1 MTRNLLALPFFSLLT
16 VLLGACASYPE
27 NPPLHAVDPSQG
39 YRFQGLA
46 LGPNNSDETFVLLS
60 LSGGGMRATALEYG
74 VFEALQAARFG
85 EQGASLLDEVDV
97 ITAVSGGAL
106 PAAYY
111 GAHGREKFFAEFREE
126 VLYRQIETDL
136 VLRFLAPWHWP
147 KLWAPYYGRSEL
159 FEEYF
164 DEALFQGRTFAD
176 LPAER
181 PFIVMTATDMTLGAQ
196 FAFVQEHFDR
206 LCSDLDGVTLARAV
220 TASIAFPIAF
230 TPMTLNN
237 YDKSACAYQRPDWVD
252 HALDH
257 ELEANSRRYDRAVNW
272 TTYEETETRPY
283 VHLLDGGIS
292 DNMGLRISKLA
303 LVSGDS
309 SWGLLDKIVDGTV
322 KRLVLIAVDAR
333 SREYLNESADQS
345 PSPPGPI
352 DALISAAGNP
362 VDNYA
367 TETVELVRQFLLE
380 MREERDDFDDSR
392 QHCQALAESL
402 CRSTSGSGSC
412 VQEHQTLCYRE
423 FGLGDAARP
432 NIPEIYIIHLRFEQ
446 VADKALRLR
455 LQSVATS
462 LQLPREDVD
471 LLVESAKLMLEQSG
485 EFRRLMESL
494 NRGSD

>member
-1 MTRNLLALPFFSLLT
+1 MALLILWLS
-16 VLLGACASYPE
+16 ACASYPE
-27 NPPLHAVDPSQG
+27 NPPLEAIDSNDG
-39 YRFQGLA
+39 YRFKNLT

-74 VFEALQAARFG
+74 VFAALEAATFG
-85 EQGASLLDEVDV
+85 DQGASLLDEVDV

-111 GAHGREKFFAEFREE
+111 AAHGRQKFLAAFPDD

-164 DEALFQGRTFAD
+164 DQVLFQGRTFGD
-176 LPAER
+176 LPDHR

-237 YDKSACAYQRPDWVD
+237 YDKESCAYERPDWVD
-252 HALDH
+252 HALDN
-257 ELEANSRRYDRAVNW
+257 EIEANSRRYDRAVNW
-272 TTYEETETRPY
+272 TTYEETEARPY
-283 VHLLDGGIS
+283 IHLLDGGIS

-303 LVSGDS
+303 MVTGDT
-309 SWGLLDKIVDGTV
+309 SWGLVEKIARGTV

-333 SREYLNESADQS
+333 SREYLNESADRS
-345 PSPPGPI
+345 PSPPGPV
-352 DALISAAGNP
+352 DALIAAAGNP

-367 TETVELVRQFLLE
+367 TETIELVRHFLLE
-380 MREERDDFDDSR
+380 LQEERDDFDR
-392 QHCQALAESL
+392 QRKNCQALAESL
-402 CRSTSGSGSC
+402 CTAGSGSGTC
-412 VQEHQTLCYRE
+412 VEDHQALCYRE
-423 FGLGDAARP
+423 FGLSEAERP
-432 NIPEIYIIHLRFEQ
+432 NIPEVYIIHLRFEQ
-446 VADKALRLR
+446 IDDPVLRQR
-455 LQSVATS
+455 LQRVATS
-462 LQLPREDVD
+462 LQLPREDID
-471 LLVESAKLMLEQSG
+471 LLIDSAKLMLEQSG
-485 EFRRLMESL
+485 EYRRLMSDL
-494 NRGSD
+494 NRGA